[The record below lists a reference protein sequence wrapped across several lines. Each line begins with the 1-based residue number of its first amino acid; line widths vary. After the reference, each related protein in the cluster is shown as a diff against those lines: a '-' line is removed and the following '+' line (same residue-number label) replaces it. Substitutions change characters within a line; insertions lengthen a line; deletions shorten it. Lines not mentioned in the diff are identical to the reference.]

1 LKSREDQV
9 KKREDQLKTQEDDF
23 KSISTNFEDEK
34 KKFQEYKKSETQ
46 KIEAQQ
52 NLLREKSSQVDQSE
66 KNSQEKLLT
75 EQVEKNQL
83 NEKVNQM
90 SQFQLEILLKLNEQS
105 KTEELNR
112 LELEKIKERNLEAK
126 NWLNS
131 NQLNEKSDLNQL
143 ISKLIE
149 EELKNY
155 NLEEMMTINFDK
167 STFQQQLQ
175 QENSQLENFPLHTD
189 ALDKKL
195 SLIEIELQ
203 DVAAEVEQQHQHNQK
218 LISTAMNSKFEEIEM
233 TLQLIG
239 A

>member
-1 LKSREDQV
+1 
-9 KKREDQLKTQEDDF
+9 
-23 KSISTNFEDEK
+23 
-34 KKFQEYKKSETQ
+34 
-46 KIEAQQ
+46 
-52 NLLREKSSQVDQSE
+52 
-66 KNSQEKLLT
+66 
-75 EQVEKNQL
+75 
-83 NEKVNQM
+83 
-90 SQFQLEILLKLNEQS
+90 
-105 KTEELNR
+105 
-112 LELEKIKERNLEAK
+112 
-126 NWLNS
+126 
-131 NQLNEKSDLNQL
+131 
-143 ISKLIE
+143 
-149 EELKNY
+149 LKNY

-175 QENSQLENFPLHTD
+175 KENSQLENFPLHTD